1 MASNLQLIS
10 GSPLIGSPIVYQV
23 KAGSPVG
30 DVTFQRVKLYVTARL
45 STDNTARRYEM
56 SPPADKGETVEI
68 TYEGASTTQIW
79 EYTID
84 GVAPE
89 SGRMNTIQIQ
99 EGQQI
104 EFSFNVYSVA
114 ELAAANP

>member
-1 MASNLQLIS
+1 MKYELDVDDEDVAIGFIS
-10 GSPLIGSPIVYQV
+10 ITDDSGNTY
-23 KAGSPVG
+23 KVG
-30 DVTFQRVKLYVTARL
+30 Y
-45 STDNTARRYEM
+45 TDATNEYLAT
-56 SPPADKGETVEI
+56 
-68 TYEGASTTQIW
+68 W

-84 GVAPE
+84 GIAPE